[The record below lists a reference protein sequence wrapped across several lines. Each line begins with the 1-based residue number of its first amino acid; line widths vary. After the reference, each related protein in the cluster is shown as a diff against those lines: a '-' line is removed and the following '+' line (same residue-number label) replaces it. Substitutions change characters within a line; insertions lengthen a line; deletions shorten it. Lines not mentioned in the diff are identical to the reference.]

1 MGTIESLVRAQ
12 RRRATGRPARPA
24 VEAAASRGAGPSTAA
39 NAPSDNLVVVPFQ
52 RRTAFRAPAEPQ
64 FGAVA
69 ACDWQSDYS
78 PELP

>member
-12 RRRATGRPARPA
+12 RLRATSRPARPA
-24 VEAAASRGAGPSTAA
+24 VDAAAPRSAGASTTA
-39 NAPSDNLVVVPFQ
+39 NAPFDNSVVVPFR
-52 RRTAFRAPAEPQ
+52 RRTLFHAPAEPQ